1 MIVPHSQKSIFSLR
15 LSSISLYI
23 ALLLILGLTL
33 SHLSL
38 FISHQKRKGERAQL
52 KYLEEKVSTQQGQ
65 IKNLTREVNDFEQK
79 MRHLFRLDEKLRV
92 MVGIKKKA
100 KESSQKQSAVH
111 SPQSTVYS
119 PKIRQLYCQ
128 IEQLK
133 EEGKVRKESLLKLEE
148 DIHQEKLRRLEV
160 IPSIYPVRG
169 VLSSPF
175 GLRWGGF
182 HKGIDLV
189 APYGAPIRSTA
200 KGKVTFSGE
209 KGGFGRTIIISH
221 KFGFSTCY
229 AHNSKNLVEKGGRV
243 KKGQVIAYLG
253 NSGRTTGHHLHY
265 EVRRN
270 NIPSNPAPYLNL
282 NLNNILKFSER
293 RWLDNI
299 L

>member
-175 GLRWGGF
+175 GLRRGGF

-209 KGGFGRTIIISH
+209 KGGFGQIIIISH
-221 KFGFSTCY
+221 GFGFSTYY